1 MWLSAASG
9 GSAVSRF
16 TAAPALGHSF
26 RRGTRSHDGCPHRPI
41 VLSVFEK
48 NRILQMN
55 FKDLGLPAVL
65 TDKCEQM
72 GYTEPTPIQKQAIPI
87 VLEGGDL
94 IACAETGTGK
104 TAAFLLPILHQ
115 LNTGK
120 RPVGTKVLVL
130 APTRELANQT
140 DAFCRQFAP
149 KGITCASIIG
159 GTGYKN
165 QTDALRRGST
175 VIVATPGR
183 LIDFMEQG
191 LINFS
196 GLTTLVLD
204 EADRMLDMGFL
215 PAIRRIIKALPVK
228 RQTLFFSATM
238 SSEIERI
245 AYSILKDPRFVEVS
259 PRGRA
264 AGTIHQSAYPVDQA
278 SKTTLL
284 LDLLERERFERV
296 LVFTRTKRGADRL
309 AHILEKREHS
319 SNRIH
324 GDRSQ
329 SQREAALKA
338 FKTGKTRV
346 LVATDVAARGIDIE
360 SVSHVI
366 NYDIPEVP
374 EDYVHRI
381 GRTGR
386 AGSMGRAITLFTTA
400 EEHSMKA
407 IERLT
412 GQKVDRVFLPGFGGQ
427 MQSGTGPVRKITAG
441 GPKRFRSFGSRRSR

>member
-1 MWLSAASG
+1 
-9 GSAVSRF
+9 
-16 TAAPALGHSF
+16 
-26 RRGTRSHDGCPHRPI
+26 
-41 VLSVFEK
+41 
-48 NRILQMN
+48 MN
-55 FKDLGLPAVL
+55 FKDLDLHPVL

-72 GYTEPTPIQKQAIPI
+72 GYQEPTHIQRKAIPV

-94 IACAETGTGK
+94 IAFAETGTGK
-104 TAAFLLPILHQ
+104 TAAFLLPILHK
-115 LNTGK
+115 LMTGK

-140 DAFCRQFAP
+140 ELFCRQFAP
-149 KGITCASIIG
+149 KGITCTALIG
-159 GTGYKN
+159 GTGYGK
-165 QTDALRRGST
+165 QTGALKRNPT
-175 VIVATPGR
+175 IIIATPGR
-183 LIDFMEQG
+183 LMDFMEQG
-191 LINFS
+191 AVNFS

-215 PAIRRIIKALPVK
+215 PSIRRIVRSLPAK

-238 SSEIERI
+238 SKEVESIG
-245 AYSILKDPRFVEVS
+245 YSLLNDPKCVEVS
-259 PRGRA
+259 PRGKA
-264 AGTIHQSAYPVDQA
+264 AGTVHQIAYSVDHA

-284 LDLLERERFERV
+284 LDLLEREKFERV
-296 LVFTRTKRGADRL
+296 LVFTRTKRAADRI
-309 AHILEKREHS
+309 AHILEMRDHS

-329 SQREAALKA
+329 PQREAALND

-386 AGSMGRAITLFTTA
+386 AGSTGRAITLFTIA

-407 IERLT
+407 IEKLT
-412 GQKVDRVFLPGFGGQ
+412 GQTVDRVALPDLGGQ
-427 MQSGTGPVRKITAG
+427 VLTQTNKSTVSPR
-441 GPKRFRSFGSRRSR
+441 RFRSYGSRRSR